1 VITETQGTPRNDE
14 IDPTPI
20 IAFVWPL
27 FYGLMFADLGHGLLL
42 FGLGM
47 LIRHRGNGSLRTWGT
62 LLAASGAAAAVAGLA
77 TGEFFGFHIKEL
89 AVLSSVFAPFGSIV
103 GVLNVS
109 ELSFIQVIKI
119 LKVSVAIG
127 IVHLLMA
134 FSLRLYKDIQD
145 GNKLLVFWIDI
156 PTIIQFLAV
165 VSLILAAIGSG
176 YDIIGMFGISGH
188 IHNEPVPWLSFLF
201 GKWVTVDLVA
211 KAMVP
216 VIFATVG
223 VLIYGGMKEQK
234 LAAKHGQGEGGGL
247 MGVVIE
253 VILVRI
259 VEILSNVISYTRLG
273 IMLLVH
279 AALLVT
285 VNQSYAHG
293 GGYAVL
299 IGGNIGIMLIEGL
312 IVYIQTIRLHLYE
325 WFPKWYAGEGT
336 SFKKLVPKMLYSNFI
351 WKDDL
356 IESKEKKTKKLTSI
370 IKR

>member
-1 VITETQGTPRNDE
+1 MEKMKSSLLTNILSLHETAKVAKDVLETTRKPGGTKNFAMIQGYLPVKMENKFKDLTRDYVAIVEETYENEYDENGLVLPTLLTNKSYIRTFEVITETQGTPRNDE

-62 LLAASGAAAAVAGLA
+62 LLASSGAAAAVAGLA

-89 AVLSSVFAPFGSIV
+89 AVLSSIFAPFGSIV

-211 KAMVP
+211 KAMV
-216 VIFATVG
+216 
-223 VLIYGGMKEQK
+223 
-234 LAAKHGQGEGGGL
+234 
-247 MGVVIE
+247 
-253 VILVRI
+253 
-259 VEILSNVISYTRLG
+259 
-273 IMLLVH
+273 
-279 AALLVT
+279 
-285 VNQSYAHG
+285 
-293 GGYAVL
+293 
-299 IGGNIGIMLIEGL
+299 
-312 IVYIQTIRLHLYE
+312 
-325 WFPKWYAGEGT
+325 
-336 SFKKLVPKMLYSNFI
+336 
-351 WKDDL
+351 
-356 IESKEKKTKKLTSI
+356 
-370 IKR
+370 